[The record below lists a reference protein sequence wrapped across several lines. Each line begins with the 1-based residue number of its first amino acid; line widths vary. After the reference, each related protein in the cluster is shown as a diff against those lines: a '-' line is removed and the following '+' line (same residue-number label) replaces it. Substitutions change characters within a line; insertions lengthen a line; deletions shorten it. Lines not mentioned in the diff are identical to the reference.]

1 MILIILKY
9 VIDYLVQYKIN
20 FKIKLKLNLFP
31 IINNMI
37 IHIEGFDQTN
47 NYINTTLNVGN
58 KMIKELGAWSF
69 YNWYDDGIELDSEFN
84 EWEHNVTYQIMF
96 NQEYINLII
105 NINNSKKITPLIS
118 RNSTIGDL
126 KDILSIKDNIYF
138 NKINLKN
145 NKTLNYYNIN
155 NMDLLNVHTNIYK
168 SINQIIQFIA
178 QFIALL
184 SFVYHFSCNGNTYQ
198 KCHFQD

>member
-1 MILIILKY
+1 
-9 VIDYLVQYKIN
+9 
-20 FKIKLKLNLFP
+20 
-31 IINNMI
+31 MI

-84 EWEHNVTYQIMF
+84 EWEIDVTYQIMF

-168 SINQIIQFIA
+168 SINQII
-178 QFIALL
+178 
-184 SFVYHFSCNGNTYQ
+184 
-198 KCHFQD
+198 

>member
-1 MILIILKY
+1 
-9 VIDYLVQYKIN
+9 
-20 FKIKLKLNLFP
+20 
-31 IINNMI
+31 MI

-47 NYINTTLNVGN
+47 NYINTILNVGN
-58 KMIKELGAWSF
+58 KMIKELGVWSF

-84 EWEHNVTYQIMF
+84 EWENEVTYQIMF

-138 NKINLKN
+138 NKVNLKN

-155 NMDLLNVHTNIYK
+155 NMDLLNVHKNIYT
-168 SINQIIQFIA
+168 SINQII
-178 QFIALL
+178 
-184 SFVYHFSCNGNTYQ
+184 
-198 KCHFQD
+198 

>member
-1 MILIILKY
+1 
-9 VIDYLVQYKIN
+9 
-20 FKIKLKLNLFP
+20 
-31 IINNMI
+31 MI

-168 SINQIIQFIA
+168 SINQII
-178 QFIALL
+178 
-184 SFVYHFSCNGNTYQ
+184 
-198 KCHFQD
+198 